1 MGEDNNKLKFD
12 KNKLSIKS
20 SNNVVIKSSITIVGS
35 NTTLP
40 VEIIADFS
48 NIPNYLHYEYY
59 QALIY
64 QYNKD
69 IDIYNNV
76 YKEPTKCNGV
86 KPWYKRLFN
95 LK

>member
-1 MGEDNNKLKFD
+1 MGEDNNELKLD
-12 KNKLSIKS
+12 NNNKLSIE
-20 SNNVVIKSSITIVGS
+20 SNTNVILESSITIVGS

-69 IDIYNNV
+69 IKIYNNV
-76 YKEPTKCNGV
+76 DEESTKCNDI

-95 LK
+95 

>member
-1 MGEDNNKLKFD
+1 MDEDNNKLKLD
-12 KNKLSIKS
+12 NNNKLSIKS
-20 SNNVVIKSSITIVGS
+20 SNNVVIKSSIRIVGS

-69 IDIYNNV
+69 IKVYNNMGEENIKRDDV
-76 YKEPTKCNGV
+76 E
-86 KPWYKRLFN
+86 PWYKRLFN
-95 LK
+95 

>member
-1 MGEDNNKLKFD
+1 MGEDNNELKLD
-12 KNKLSIKS
+12 NNNKLSIKS
-20 SNNVVIKSSITIVGS
+20 TNNVVIKSSITIVGS

-64 QYNKD
+64 QYNED
-69 IDIYNNV
+69 IKIYNNV
-76 YKEPTKCNGV
+76 DEENIKHDDI
-86 KPWYKRLFN
+86 KPWYKRLVN
-95 LK
+95 

>member
-1 MGEDNNKLKFD
+1 MGKDNNELKLD
-12 KNKLSIKS
+12 NNNKLSIKS
-20 SNNVVIKSSITIVGS
+20 STNVIIESSITIVGT
-35 NTTLP
+35 NTRVP
-40 VEIIADFS
+40 VKIIADFS

-64 QYNKD
+64 QYHKD
-69 IDIYNNV
+69 IKIYNNV

-95 LK
+95 

>member
-20 SNNVVIKSSITIVGS
+20 SNNVVITSNITIVGS

-48 NIPNYLHYEYY
+48 NIPNHLHFEYY
-59 QALIY
+59 QALIH
-64 QYNKD
+64 QYHKD
-69 IDIYNNV
+69 IEIYNNMGEENIKRDDV
-76 YKEPTKCNGV
+76 E
-86 KPWYKRLFN
+86 PWYKRLFN
-95 LK
+95 

>member
-1 MGEDNNKLKFD
+1 MDKDNELKLD
-12 KNKLSIKS
+12 NNKLSIKS
-20 SNNVVIKSSITIVGS
+20 TNNMVIKSSIILVGS
-35 NTTLP
+35 NTILP

-48 NIPNYLHYEYY
+48 NIPNYLHFEYY

-76 YKEPTKCNGV
+76 YKEPTKCDDI